1 MDERKK
7 KRIKILAAVIF
18 MVAAGIC
25 YSCGRNQDSGVS
37 GDGIFLAGGPSG
49 QSLLEN
55 GTDLATGIAPL
66 DGTAPES
73 GASAEADAAPGE
85 GAGAADS
92 AAAAQSTS
100 APTVYVHICGA
111 VERPGVYQVEEGSRV
126 YQVVEEAGGFLEEAA
141 PDYLNMADA
150 VSDGMKLVVPYA
162 DELEAGQAYGE
173 TGQAAAGVSASGPA
187 KININTADKAA
198 LMTLKGIGESRAEDI
213 IRYRE
218 QNGGFQKIEDIMNVS
233 GIKDASFEKIR
244 DDITV

>member
-1 MDERKK
+1 MDW
-7 KRIKILAAVIF
+7 AAAES
-18 MVAAGIC
+18 AAP
-25 YSCGRNQDSGVS
+25 
-37 GDGIFLAGGPSG
+37 APSPD
-49 QSLLEN
+49 
-55 GTDLATGIAPL
+55 T
-66 DGTAPES
+66 
-73 GASAEADAAPGE
+73 ASA
-85 GAGAADS
+85 S
-92 AAAAQSTS
+92 
-100 APTVYVHICGA
+100 A

-126 YQVVEEAGGFLEEAA
+126 FQVVEEAGGFLEEAA

-173 TGQAAAGVSASGPA
+173 TGQAAAGVFASGPA

>member
-25 YSCGRNQDSGVS
+25 YSCGRNQDFGVS
-37 GDGIFLAGGPSG
+37 GDGIFLSGGQSG
-49 QSLLEN
+49 QSLQED
-55 GTDLATGIAPL
+55 GITPAAGIAPV
-66 DGTAPES
+66 DGIVLES
-73 GASAEADAAPGE
+73 GAAAEADAVSGE

-92 AAAAQSTS
+92 AATQSTS

-141 PDYLNMADA
+141 ADYLNMADA

-187 KININTADKAA
+187 KINVNTADKAA

>member
-25 YSCGRNQDSGVS
+25 YSCGRNQDFGVS
-37 GDGIFLAGGPSG
+37 GDGIFLSGGQSG
-49 QSLLEN
+49 QSLQED
-55 GTDLATGIAPL
+55 GITPAAGIAPV
-66 DGTAPES
+66 DGAV
-73 GASAEADAAPGE
+73 
-85 GAGAADS
+85 
-92 AAAAQSTS
+92 QSSS

-141 PDYLNMADA
+141 ADYLNMADA

>member
-25 YSCGRNQDSGVS
+25 YSCGRNQDSGVP
-37 GDGIFLAGGPSG
+37 GDGIFLSGGQSG
-49 QSLLEN
+49 LSLLEA
-55 GTDLATGIAPL
+55 GTTSAAGIAPA
-66 DGTAPES
+66 DGIVPES
-73 GASAEADAAPGE
+73 GAAAEADAVSGE

-92 AAAAQSTS
+92 AAAQSTS
-100 APTVYVHICGA
+100 APTVYVHICCA

-126 YQVVEEAGGFLEEAA
+126 FQVVEEAGGFLEEAA

-173 TGQAAAGVSASGPA
+173 TGQAAAGVFASGPA